1 MYLYQ
6 YTNITRMKY
15 FRYKILKYFN
25 MNIERS
31 KSFCT
36 NFRKIQTFQLPDIF
50 GRSIISVTLN
60 VFYMLYYK
68 TFKVSELLDE
78 IWSCLVIRYFGI

>member
-31 KSFCT
+31 MKILLHKFQ
-36 NFRKIQTFQLPDIF
+36 KIQTFQLPDIF
-50 GRSIISVTLN
+50 GRSIISVT
-60 VFYMLYYK
+60 FIYMLYFK

-78 IWSCLVIRYFGI
+78 ILSCLVTRYFGF